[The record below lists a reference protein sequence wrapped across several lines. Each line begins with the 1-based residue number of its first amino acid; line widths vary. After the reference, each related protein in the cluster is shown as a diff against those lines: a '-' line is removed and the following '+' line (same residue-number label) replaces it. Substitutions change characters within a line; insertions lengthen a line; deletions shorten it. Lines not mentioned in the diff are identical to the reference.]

1 MRVNNATTKAFNV
14 QLPSFDDKTASG
26 NSIFA
31 PTSSKI
37 LGIRCKPGDQMN
49 VGDSLIIF
57 ENFNITA
64 RKQGKIKSILC
75 QEGEVVTEK
84 QHLIEFDE
92 DIPAK
97 DQ

>member
-1 MRVNNATTKAFNV
+1 
-14 QLPSFDDKTASG
+14 
-26 NSIFA
+26 
-31 PTSSKI
+31 
-37 LGIRCKPGDQMN
+37 MN